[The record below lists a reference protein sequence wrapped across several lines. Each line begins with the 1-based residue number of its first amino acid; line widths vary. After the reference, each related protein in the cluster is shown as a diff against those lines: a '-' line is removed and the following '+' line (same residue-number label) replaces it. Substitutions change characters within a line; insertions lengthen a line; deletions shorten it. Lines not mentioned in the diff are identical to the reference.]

1 MHAFR
6 LIVPLL
12 LTLLFANAAYFAEAG
27 QNAHRMMLYPEWSLL
42 PRTFLRFGQ
51 RCCGLVSRSALSV
64 VQKHGFLNHLQRGAT
79 RSSMRRKLRFL
90 QYDLHQ
96 TGEIPFILRVH
107 A

>member
-42 PRTFLRFGQ
+42 YRL
-51 RCCGLVSRSALSV
+51 GLSG
-64 VQKHGFLNHLQRGAT
+64 HGFAT
-79 RSSMRRKLRFL
+79 QAASFM
-90 QYDLHQ
+90 
-96 TGEIPFILRVH
+96 V
-107 A
+107 AA